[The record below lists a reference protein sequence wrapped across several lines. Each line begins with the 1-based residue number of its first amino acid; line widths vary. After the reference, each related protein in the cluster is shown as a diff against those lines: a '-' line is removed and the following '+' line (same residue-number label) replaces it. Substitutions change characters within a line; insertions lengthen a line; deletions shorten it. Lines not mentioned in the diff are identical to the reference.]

1 MGNQLKE
8 KLAANTK
15 DFFRLFE
22 EKDFDQWILF
32 WAEDGINRNPY
43 ATGMVPEKTVG
54 REEIYNH
61 FVSAAERFSIIK
73 FSIHEIIVEEE
84 KRTVVVRLDGKLT
97 IKRGGIY
104 ENTYI
109 FLFHFNEN
117 NKIREC
123 FEYFNPYIAGKAF
136 GLLDKL
142 KIWTQNGP

>member
-1 MGNQLKE
+1 MDNQFKE
-8 KLAANTK
+8 KLTANTK

-32 WAEDGINRNPY
+32 WAEDGINRGPY
-43 ATGMVPEKTVG
+43 ATGMFPEETVG
-54 REEIYNH
+54 KEEIYNH
-61 FVSAAERFSIIK
+61 FVSAAERFDTIK

-84 KRTVVVRLDGKLT
+84 TRTVVVRLDGKMT
-97 IKRGGIY
+97 IKSGGIY

-109 FLFHFNEN
+109 FLFHFDEN
-117 NKIREC
+117 NKIKEC

-142 KIWTQNGP
+142 KI